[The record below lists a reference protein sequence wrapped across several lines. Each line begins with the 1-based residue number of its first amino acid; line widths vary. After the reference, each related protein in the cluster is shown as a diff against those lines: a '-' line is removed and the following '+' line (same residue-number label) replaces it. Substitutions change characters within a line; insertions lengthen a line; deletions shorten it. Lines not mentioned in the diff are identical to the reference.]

1 MPEGERE
8 VNCEGK
14 LRIAVE
20 GVWDSG
26 FVKKVVHKA
35 APARPARK
43 GIPMDW
49 ILE

>member
-1 MPEGERE
+1 MPEGGRE

-14 LRIAVE
+14 LRVVFGRA
-20 GVWDSG
+20 GDSG
-26 FVKKVVHKA
+26 LVKKVVHKA

>member
-1 MPEGERE
+1 MPKGGRE
-8 VNCEGK
+8 VNCEDK
-14 LRIAVE
+14 LRTPREVE
-20 GVWDSG
+20 EDSG